1 MKSIVKF
8 PLYLA
13 LLAVVMLLTAS
24 KTAEPTAWSDWIAIK
39 DGQQNLLSYRYQH
52 LSDRA
57 IQFEVKNDYDQ
68 DAKFHLEINTRWDW
82 LPYGKEVDYVYTSFK
97 VDARSVFVQPI
108 RGSAVIGV
116 KVKNLVLRESV
127 NPPL

>member
-1 MKSIVKF
+1 MKSIVKI

-13 LLAVVMLLTAS
+13 LLAVVMLLTAA
-24 KTAEPTAWSDWIAIK
+24 KTTESTAWSEWIPIK

-52 LSDRA
+52 LNDRA

-68 DAKFHLEINTRWDW
+68 DAKFYLEINTRWDW
-82 LPYGKEVDYVYTSFK
+82 LPYGKEVDYVYGNFK
-97 VDARSVFVQPI
+97 VDARQVFTQPI

>member
-8 PLYLA
+8 PLFFA
-13 LLAVVMLLTAS
+13 LLAVVMLLTAA
-24 KTAEPTAWSDWIAIK
+24 KTSESAAWSDWVSIR
-39 DGQQNLLSYRYQH
+39 DGHQNLLSYRVQH
-52 LSDRA
+52 LNDRA
-57 IQFEVKNDYDQ
+57 IEFEIKNEYDQ

-82 LPYGKEVDYVYTSFK
+82 LPYGKDVDYVYGNFK
-97 VDARSVFVQPI
+97 VDARQVFVQPI
-108 RGSAVIGV
+108 RGSAVVGV